1 LWSMKMKNKNYL
13 KRSSIINW
21 PLFLLIFALGAC
33 DLFRFKSEDEDLEDP
48 VVASVADQVL
58 KRSELAFVL
67 ADNPDQEDSIR
78 ISNQYIQSWIK
89 KQLMIREAGKTMTF
103 DEAELRR
110 KLLDY
115 RYALMLYE
123 FEKAYVEANLNK
135 DLSPAEIEAYYSANK
150 NNFSLKEIIVRIN
163 FLKLEKSSAQNRKL
177 ERLLSSRTE
186 NKRELKSLALN
197 TATNYFIEDSTWV
210 RFEDIIL
217 STPLAN
223 HPNKVNLIQNNRV
236 IIVDDEIYRYYFKV
250 LEYRLEDQIPPI
262 EFVREEI
269 SKILLNKKRVSLVEE
284 LQKEVF
290 AKAQENNEFKI
301 YD

>member
-1 LWSMKMKNKNYL
+1 MKMKNKNYL

-21 PLFLLIFALGAC
+21 ALFLLIFALGAC

>member
-21 PLFLLIFALGAC
+21 ALFLLIFALGAC

-163 FLKLEKSSAQNRKL
+163 FLKLEKSNAQNRKL